1 MDKVASSPGPRRTS
15 GTGPGRRARL
25 RRAADASAAFLLLAS
40 PAAALA
46 KDEASSAAQSAGPVR
61 AGPVLTLQEAIGGA
75 AGDQPGIAAFER
87 EAQASEQ
94 AAVAARTLPDLQL
107 MVGIQNFPITG
118 ENAFSPTDDFMT
130 MYMIGIMREQ
140 VRRSKRE
147 AEAQRILAE
156 ALVSRRQAS
165 AQERRIRREVMI
177 AWIDAVEARAK
188 QRLLEQL
195 IADLRTGRAAIEAG
209 IPTGGST
216 PALALEAEAEIGLA
230 GARLAE
236 AKRGEA
242 RARAELAR
250 WIGPAASLPVPDS
263 IPDIEPPA
271 AVGTPL
277 AVHPELLVAQ
287 AEQEAARRG
296 IEVARQERK
305 PDFNWQV
312 SLGLRPEFG
321 HMLSA
326 QVSIPLQLNR
336 RNRQDRLIA
345 EAQARADAAGLRLE
359 DRRRDLQRQYAVA
372 AADYQGA
379 EAELA
384 RIDREAIPSLEGAFK
399 AAEARYSAGGGTL
412 EQPLAIV
419 RRYLEVT
426 LQSIETRAK
435 RARAAAEMIYLIG
448 EGGR

>member
-1 MDKVASSPGPRRTS
+1 MRVRQTAAASVALG
-15 GTGPGRRARL
+15 
-25 RRAADASAAFLLLAS
+25 LLLS
-40 PAAALA
+40 FPSTALSTG
-46 KDEASSAAQSAGPVR
+46 EAAQVSRSAGPVHT
-61 AGPVLTLQEAIGGA
+61 GPELTLEQALA
-75 AGDQPGIAAFER
+75 HTSGDQPGIAAYER

-94 AAVAARTLPDLQL
+94 AAIAARSLPDLEL

-118 ENAFSPTDDFMT
+118 DNAFSPTDDEMT

-156 ALVSRRQAS
+156 ALVSRRQAG
-165 AQERRIRREVMI
+165 AQERRIRRAVMI
-177 AWIDAVEARAK
+177 AWIDAVEARSK

-195 IADLRTGRAAIEAG
+195 IADLRTGRQAIEAG

-230 GARLAE
+230 EARLAD
-236 AKRGEA
+236 AKREEA

-271 AVGTPL
+271 AAGTPL
-277 AVHPELLVAQ
+277 TAHPELLVAQ
-287 AEQEAARRG
+287 AEQEAALRG
-296 IEVARQERK
+296 IDVARRERK
-305 PDFNWQV
+305 PDFSWQV
-312 SLGLRPEFG
+312 SLGLRPEYG
-321 HMLSA
+321 QMLSG

-359 DRRRDLQRQYAVA
+359 DRRRDLQRQFAVA
-372 AADYQGA
+372 AADHQGA
-379 EAELA
+379 EAELT

-399 AAEARYSAGGGTL
+399 VAEARYSGGGGTL

-426 LQSIETRAK
+426 VRSIETRAK
-435 RARAAAEMIYLIG
+435 RARAAAEMIYISG

>member
-1 MDKVASSPGPRRTS
+1 MRTIRTS
-15 GTGPGRRARL
+15 VFAGLSAIALATGAFGQIPAAPADQTLTLERAV
-25 RRAADASAAFLLLAS
+25 SLAS
-40 PAAALA
+40 V
-46 KDEASSAAQSAGPVR
+46 S
-61 AGPVLTLQEAIGGA
+61 
-75 AGDQPGIAAFER
+75 QPGLAAFER

-94 AAVAARTLPDLQL
+94 GAIAARRLPDPQL

-118 ENAFSPTDDFMT
+118 ENALSPTDDFMT

-156 ALVSRRQAS
+156 ALVSRRQAG

-188 QRLLEQL
+188 QKLLATL
-195 IADLRTGRAAIEAG
+195 VDDLRTGRKVMEAA

-216 PALALEAEAEIGLA
+216 PALALQAEAEIGLQQA
-230 GARLAE
+230 KLAD
-236 AKRGEA
+236 AKRAEA

-250 WIGPAASLPVPDS
+250 WIGPAAALPLPESVPT
-263 IPDIEPPA
+263 IEPPTA
-271 AVGTPL
+271 AMRSPL
-277 AVHPELLVAQ
+277 TVHPELLVAQ
-287 AEQEAARRG
+287 AEQEVARRG
-296 IEVARQERK
+296 VEVARQERK
-305 PDFNWQV
+305 RDISWQV
-312 SLGLRPEFG
+312 SLGLRPKYG
-321 HMLSA
+321 HMLTA
-326 QVSIPLQLNR
+326 QVAIPLQLNR

-359 DRRRDLQRQYAVA
+359 DTRRDLLRRYEIA

-384 RIDREAIPSLEGAFK
+384 RINREAIPSLESAFN
-399 AAEARYSAGGGTL
+399 AAEARYEGGGGTL
-412 EQPLAIV
+412 EQPFAIV
-419 RRYLEVT
+419 RQYVEVT
-426 LQSIETRAK
+426 IQSVETRAK
-435 RARAAAEMIYLIG
+435 RARAAAEMTYITG

>member
-1 MDKVASSPGPRRTS
+1 MSIF
-15 GTGPGRRARL
+15 ARMSCAL
-25 RRAADASAAFLLLAS
+25 
-40 PAAALA
+40 AALA
-46 KDEASSAAQSAGPVR
+46 LAASAYAQDR
-61 AGPVLTLQEAIGGA
+61 APPERALTLQEAVSLA
-75 AGDQPGIAAFER
+75 SGDQPALAAYER

-94 AAVAARTLPDLQL
+94 AAIAARSLPDPQL

-156 ALVSRRQAS
+156 ALVSRRQAG

-188 QRLLEQL
+188 QKLLEQL
-195 IADLRTGRAAIEAG
+195 IADLRTGRQVIEAG

-230 GARLAE
+230 GARLAD
-236 AKRGEA
+236 AKREEA

-263 IPDIEPPA
+263 IPNIEPPA
-271 AVGTPL
+271 AAGTSL
-277 AVHPELLVAQ
+277 TAHPELLVAQ
-287 AEQEAARRG
+287 AEQEAALRG
-296 IEVARQERK
+296 IDVARQERK
-305 PDFNWQV
+305 PDFSWQV

-359 DRRRDLQRQYAVA
+359 DRRRDLQRQYSVA

-384 RIDREAIPSLEGAFK
+384 RVDREAIPSLEGAFK
-399 AAEARYSAGGGTL
+399 TAEARYSGGGGTL

-426 LQSIETRAK
+426 VQSIETRAK
-435 RARAAAEMIYLIG
+435 RARAAADMIYIIG

>member
-1 MDKVASSPGPRRTS
+1 MRVRQTAAASVALG
-15 GTGPGRRARL
+15 
-25 RRAADASAAFLLLAS
+25 LLLS
-40 PAAALA
+40 FPSTALSTG
-46 KDEASSAAQSAGPVR
+46 EAAQVSRIAGPVHT
-61 AGPVLTLQEAIGGA
+61 GPELTLEQALA
-75 AGDQPGIAAFER
+75 HTSGDQPGIAAYER

-94 AAVAARTLPDLQL
+94 AAIAARSLPDLEL

-118 ENAFSPTDDFMT
+118 DNAFSPTDDEMT

-156 ALVSRRQAS
+156 ALVSRRQAG
-165 AQERRIRREVMI
+165 AQERRIRRAVMI
-177 AWIDAVEARAK
+177 AWIDAVEARSK

-195 IADLRTGRAAIEAG
+195 IADLRTGRQAIEAG

-230 GARLAE
+230 EARLAD
-236 AKRGEA
+236 AKREEA

-271 AVGTPL
+271 AAGTPL
-277 AVHPELLVAQ
+277 TAHPELLVAQ
-287 AEQEAARRG
+287 AEQEAALRG
-296 IEVARQERK
+296 IDVARRERK
-305 PDFNWQV
+305 PDFSWQV
-312 SLGLRPEFG
+312 SLGLRPEYG
-321 HMLSA
+321 QMLSG

-359 DRRRDLQRQYAVA
+359 DRRRDLQRQFAVG
-372 AADYQGA
+372 AADHQGA
-379 EAELA
+379 EAELT

-399 AAEARYSAGGGTL
+399 VAEARYSGGGGTL

-426 LQSIETRAK
+426 VRSIETRAK
-435 RARAAAEMIYLIG
+435 RARAAAEMIYISG

>member
-1 MDKVASSPGPRRTS
+1 MRVRQTAAASVALG
-15 GTGPGRRARL
+15 
-25 RRAADASAAFLLLAS
+25 LLLS
-40 PAAALA
+40 FPSTALSTG
-46 KDEASSAAQSAGPVR
+46 EAAQVSRSAGPVHT
-61 AGPVLTLQEAIGGA
+61 GPELTLEQALA
-75 AGDQPGIAAFER
+75 HTSGDQPGIAAYER

-94 AAVAARTLPDLQL
+94 AAIAARSLPDLEL

-118 ENAFSPTDDFMT
+118 DNAFSPTDDEMT

-156 ALVSRRQAS
+156 ALVSRRQAG
-165 AQERRIRREVMI
+165 AQERRIRRAVMI
-177 AWIDAVEARAK
+177 AWIDAVEARSK

-195 IADLRTGRAAIEAG
+195 IADLRTGRQAIEAG

-230 GARLAE
+230 EARLAD
-236 AKRGEA
+236 AKREEA

-271 AVGTPL
+271 AAVGTPL
-277 AVHPELLVAQ
+277 TAHPELLVAQ
-287 AEQEAARRG
+287 AEQEAAQRG

-305 PDFNWQV
+305 PDFSWQV

-336 RNRQDRLIA
+336 QGRQDRLIA
-345 EAQARADAAGLRLE
+345 EARARADAASLRLE

-399 AAEARYSAGGGTL
+399 AAEARYSGGGGTL
-412 EQPLAIV
+412 ERPLAIA

-426 LQSIETRAK
+426 VQSIETRAK
-435 RARAAAEMIYLIG
+435 RARAAADMIYIIG